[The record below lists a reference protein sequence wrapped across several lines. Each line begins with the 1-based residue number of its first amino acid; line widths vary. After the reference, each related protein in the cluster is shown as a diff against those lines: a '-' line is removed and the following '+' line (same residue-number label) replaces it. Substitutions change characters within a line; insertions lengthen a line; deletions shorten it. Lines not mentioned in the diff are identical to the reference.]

1 MRESSGGR
9 ASSLVWPRDLAP
21 PTELVLSD
29 LRKYRSV
36 SVYTISETA
45 LPPVG
50 FLLGFPGCESVGQL
64 GRVDAIA
71 GRFLNSYSGSI
82 NYSIGVVC
90 EAPV

>member
-1 MRESSGGR
+1 M
-9 ASSLVWPRDLAP
+9 L
-21 PTELVLSD
+21 
-29 LRKYRSV
+29 
-36 SVYTISETA
+36 SETA